1 MLTEDWD
8 ADWVRA
14 LSLLGAVAVVD
25 ELPPGKALGLA
36 EGSVVFPQVEAADTA
51 VTEKKLASLRQ
62 DLERVE
68 AKLANEQFLA
78 KAPPE
83 EVAKQQARAEELH
96 AAIERLT

>member
-1 MLTEDWD
+1 VESAD
-8 ADWVRA
+8 A
-14 LSLLGAVAVVD
+14 
-25 ELPPGKALGLA
+25 
-36 EGSVVFPQVEAADTA
+36 A

-83 EVAKQQARAEELH
+83 EVAKQQARAEELR
-96 AAIERLT
+96 AAIERLL